1 MRTEI
6 AGAWARAGRGGVAL
20 VVVAG
25 ALCGCGR
32 ETERVPGAVSSSAV
46 EPAPSATPET
56 RKAVPTPKV
65 PRGTRVGYV
74 VFDRE
79 SGRTVRQYRP
89 HQVFRSASVVKIL
102 IALDHLERSRD
113 VDPRLGLMLRSS
125 DDAAATALWRRGG
138 RGAIVERMAR
148 RMGLTDTRPPPADKP
163 GFWGYTALSAAD
175 VVKAYRYLLEKA
187 RPRHRDVVLREL
199 RRATRRGTDGYDQ
212 YFGIPRAVSKPW
224 AVKQG
229 WSGFGQGTSGVVPGD
244 LGLGRPV
251 LHTTGLVGPG
261 ERYVVAVL
269 TLQPAGTSYAT
280 AAARITALTRQV
292 CTL

>member
-1 MRTEI
+1 MESTQKATQQATQR
-6 AGAWARAGRGGVAL
+6 
-20 VVVAG
+20 
-25 ALCGCGR
+25 
-32 ETERVPGAVSSSAV
+32 
-46 EPAPSATPET
+46 ATPKVAREP
-56 RKAVPTPKV
+56 VV
-65 PRGTRVGYV
+65 PRGTRAGYV

-79 SGRTVRQYRP
+79 SRRTVREYRA
-89 HQVFRSASVVKIL
+89 HRVFRSASVVKIL
-102 IALDHLERSRD
+102 IALDHLERSREA
-113 VDPRLGLMLRSS
+113 DPRLGPMLRSS

-148 RMGLTDTRPPPADKP
+148 RMGLTDTRPPPTDKP

-175 VVKAYRYLLEKA
+175 VVKTYRYLLERA
-187 RPRHRDVVLREL
+187 RPEHREVVLREL

-212 YFGIPRAVSKPW
+212 YFGIPRAVPKPW

-229 WSGFGQGTSGVVPGD
+229 WSGFGQGASGVVPGD

-269 TLQPAGTSYAT
+269 TLQPAGTSYPT

-292 CTL
+292 CAL

>member
-1 MRTEI
+1 VVPP
-6 AGAWARAGRGGVAL
+6 GVRAGYA
-20 VVVAG
+20 
-25 ALCGCGR
+25 
-32 ETERVPGAVSSSAV
+32 
-46 EPAPSATPET
+46 
-56 RKAVPTPKV
+56 
-65 PRGTRVGYV
+65 

-79 SGRTVRQYRP
+79 TGRTVRQYRP

-113 VDPRLGLMLRSS
+113 VDPRLRSMLRSS

-212 YFGIPRAVSKPW
+212 YFGIPRAVPKPW

-229 WSGFGQGTSGVVPGD
+229 WSGFEGGAASEEFGE

-261 ERYVVAVL
+261 ERYVMAVL
-269 TLQPAGTSYAT
+269 TLQAAGTSFPT
-280 AAARITALTRQV
+280 AAARVTELTRR
-292 CTL
+292 LRPL